1 MSDKNVLGEPAE
13 ENNKNKNNNN
23 NNENNNCPIE
33 LAPPSEEAKKAE
45 EKFDKEVLGE

>member
-1 MSDKNVLGEPAE
+1 MCDKNALGEPAE
-13 ENNKNKNNNN
+13 ENNNKNN